1 LVIYSSVFPFLTP
14 RWNRADDH
22 TCCDCDDPS
31 AFYCYVSMFF
41 AGGAMVVTGISL
53 LVAYSI
59 LGETVFD
66 SIH

>member
-1 LVIYSSVFPFLTP
+1 
-14 RWNRADDH
+14 
-22 TCCDCDDPS
+22 
-31 AFYCYVSMFF
+31 MFF